1 MCPLP
6 QNIAIKKKRP
16 SRADFAYG
24 SMVSHDALTG
34 NQNEIEII
42 TVLHNT
48 DLERLKIG
56 T

>member
-1 MCPLP
+1 MCPSP
-6 QNIAIKKKRP
+6 KKIAIKKKP

-42 TVLHNT
+42 TMLP
-48 DLERLKIG
+48 
-56 T
+56 